1 MEVRNAASVD
11 GVALITRNGDSLGAF
26 NVGDGSTGS
35 LGASDVS
42 GYMIEVALSSGSVM
56 AGMKGLSL
64 KINGS
69 EYIGRP
75 DNKDAPTKFSFSLP
89 KLRRRPDCQPEDA

>member
-1 MEVRNAASVD
+1 AASVD

-26 NVGDGSTGS
+26 KIGDGSAGS

-42 GYMIEVALSSGSVM
+42 GYMIEVSLSSGSVM
-56 AGMKGLSL
+56 NSMKGMSL

-75 DNKDAPTKFSFSLP
+75 DNKDA
-89 KLRRRPDCQPEDA
+89 

>member
-1 MEVRNAASVD
+1 
-11 GVALITRNGDSLGAF
+11 
-26 NVGDGSTGS
+26 
-35 LGASDVS
+35 
-42 GYMIEVALSSGSVM
+42 GYMIQVSLSSGSVM

-89 KLRRRPDCQPEDA
+89 KLEEGQTVSLKTPEFFNTGSTGPLQ